1 MVSST
6 MQYTR
11 AGTKSR
17 KAQQASSNPVSTFF
31 QKVSLAWRIFFPD
44 APKEAS
50 PKEEVKKRLKMVL
63 VADRCGMSPQN
74 LGEMKTSIVRALQ
87 DYVDIEQEDAIEVA
101 ISTSPELGTVYSVNI
116 PIRRVKP
123 DTRLEALPKGQLSD
137 GVTIEWDENDWNSDP
152 SARFPMGC

>member
-6 MQYTR
+6 MQYTGVGR
-11 AGTKSR
+11 SK
-17 KAQQASSNPVSTFF
+17 KAQTPSNPLTSFI
-31 QKVSLAWRIFFPD
+31 QKVSLAWSIFFPD
-44 APKEAS
+44 TTPKEAS

-63 VADRCGMSPQN
+63 VADRCGMTPQN

-123 DTRLEALPKGQLSD
+123 DTRLDALPKGQVAD
-137 GVTIEWDENDWNSDP
+137 GVTIEWDENDWNADP

>member
-6 MQYTR
+6 MQYSRVGTR
-11 AGTKSR
+11 AK
-17 KAQQASSNPVSTFF
+17 KAQGPSNPVSSFI

-44 APKEAS
+44 APKEVS

-63 VADRCGMSPQN
+63 VADRCGMTPQS
-74 LGEMKTSIVRALQ
+74 LGEMKGSIVRALQ

-101 ISTSPELGTVYSVNI
+101 ISNSPELGTVYSVNI
-116 PIRRVKP
+116 PIKRVKV
-123 DTRLEALPKGQLSD
+123 DQRFDALPKGQVAD